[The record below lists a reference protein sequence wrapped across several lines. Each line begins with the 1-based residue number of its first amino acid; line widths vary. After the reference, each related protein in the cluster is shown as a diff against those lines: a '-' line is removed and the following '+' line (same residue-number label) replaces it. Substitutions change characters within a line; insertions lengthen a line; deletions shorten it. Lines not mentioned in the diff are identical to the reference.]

1 VVLTNGRIILAGGV
15 TAQQSAQLDVMR
27 KNLADQIQIIQAQIV
42 KDRETNKYDP
52 NEVLDRLH
60 MVKRAI
66 LENVAPDL
74 HQALAY
80 SSTKTVP
87 NQ

>member
-1 VVLTNGRIILAGGV
+1 MGALAGGV

-52 NEVLDRLH
+52 NEVLERLA
-60 MVKRAI
+60 MVKQAI
-66 LENVAPDL
+66 NKNVSPDL
-74 HQALAY
+74 RQALAF
-80 SSTKTVP
+80 SSTFLGNK
-87 NQ
+87 Q